1 MPIQYRA
8 LRPVGWH
15 GRNDTI
21 TRVVAMLNDYYR
33 EIGDAE
39 VWEEEVPA
47 LRESIRYHAR
57 ILATLSRDLP
67 IRMTAN
73 YDSLRVQSSPST
85 EPHLRTIMGQAAE
98 YRELAEVMRELE
110 DRAEQF
116 ALAAQAARAKWWR
129 MSAAI
134 ACLSPL
140 QQSILDGRHRWGKR
154 LTDMALDMHYSA
166 SGIAKAY
173 CRALWFLAD
182 RLRNASGGDCT

>member
-1 MPIQYRA
+1 MPIQYRV
-8 LRPVGWH
+8 LRPVARY

-21 TRVVAMLNDYYR
+21 ARVVAMLNEYYR
-33 EIGDAE
+33 DIGDAE

-57 ILATLSRDLP
+57 ILATLGRDLP

-73 YDSLRVQSSPST
+73 YDSLRVQSSPTT
-85 EPHLRTIMGQAAE
+85 EPHLRTMLGQAAE

-110 DRAEQF
+110 DRAEEF
-116 ALAAQAARAKWWR
+116 ALAAQATRSRWWR

-140 QQSILDGRHRWGKR
+140 QQSVLDGRHRWGKR
-154 LTDMALDMHYSA
+154 LLEMAADMHYSA
-166 SGIAKAY
+166 SGISSAY
-173 CRALWFLAD
+173 CRALWFLAE
-182 RLRNASGGDCT
+182 RVKQEGVS